1 MNWIVFVLCHVCI
14 IIHCMDRRKIE
25 NITASLA
32 TLLLFFMT
40 FIGILLMGDLFFN
53 WDIFSPEV
61 EKLIGFA
68 MASCSVIIFSSVLVN
83 VMLNISIVA
92 INSDDFLEIYERNQR
107 KK

>member
-1 MNWIVFVLCHVCI
+1 
-14 IIHCMDRRKIE
+14 MDRRKIE

-32 TLLLFFMT
+32 VLLLFAMS
-40 FIGILLMGDLFFN
+40 FIGILFLGDAFFN

-68 MASCSVIIFSSVLVN
+68 MASCAVIIFSSVLVN
-83 VMLNISIVA
+83 VMLNLSIIA
-92 INSDDFLEIYERNQR
+92 LNSDEFLENYERPQR

>member
-1 MNWIVFVLCHVCI
+1 
-14 IIHCMDRRKIE
+14 MDRRKIE

-32 TLLLFFMT
+32 VLLLFCMT
-40 FIGILLMGDLFFN
+40 FVGILLMGDLFFN

-61 EKLIGFA
+61 EKLIAFS

-83 VMLNISIVA
+83 VMLNLSIIA
-92 INSDDFLEIYERNQR
+92 INSDEFLETYERSQR

>member
-1 MNWIVFVLCHVCI
+1 
-14 IIHCMDRRKIE
+14 MDRRKIE

>member
-1 MNWIVFVLCHVCI
+1 
-14 IIHCMDRRKIE
+14 MDRRKIE

-32 TLLLFFMT
+32 VLLLFAMT
-40 FIGILLMGDLFFN
+40 FDGILLMGDLFFN

-61 EKLIGFA
+61 EKLIAFS

-83 VMLNISIVA
+83 VMLNLSIIA
-92 INSDDFLEIYERNQR
+92 INSDELLEAHERNNP

>member
-1 MNWIVFVLCHVCI
+1 
-14 IIHCMDRRKIE
+14 MDRRKIE

-32 TLLLFFMT
+32 VLLLFVMT

-61 EKLIGFA
+61 EKLIAFSL
-68 MASCSVIIFSSVLVN
+68 ASCGVIIFSSVLVN
-83 VMLNISIVA
+83 VMLNLSIIA
-92 INSDDFLEIYERNQR
+92 INTDDFLETYERNQH